1 MYEHPFY
8 TMIKYLIIAA
18 ILFYVYHKYI
28 QQPLNKIADQSKP
41 PKTKDK
47 YMDGE
52 YIDYEELK

>member
-1 MYEHPFY
+1 
-8 TMIKYLIIAA
+8 MIKYLIIAI

-28 QQPLNKIADQSKP
+28 QVPLNKIADQTKP
-41 PKTKDK
+41 PKDKDKDKDK